1 VTVRNVDSTNNS
13 RAIIHQVE
21 VNVYYK
27 NHIKRIRIDVYDPER
42 TNIILSILWF
52 FFFVQKFIIQYL
64 IAVYS
69 RLSTTSSLYGPQI
82 IAVPLLAENTI
93 SIRKEI

>member
-1 VTVRNVDSTNNS
+1 MTVRNVDSTNNS

-52 FFFVQKFIIQYL
+52 FFFVQKFIMQCSI
-64 IAVYS
+64 IVHG
-69 RLSTTSSLYGPQI
+69 RLSTINSLYRPQR
-82 IAVPLLAENTI
+82 P
-93 SIRKEI
+93 